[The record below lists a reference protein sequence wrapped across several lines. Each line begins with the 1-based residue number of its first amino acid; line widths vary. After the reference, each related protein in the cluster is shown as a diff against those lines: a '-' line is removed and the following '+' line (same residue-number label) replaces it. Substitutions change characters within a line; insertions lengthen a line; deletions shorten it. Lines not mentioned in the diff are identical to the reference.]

1 MSILALFMVQTTH
14 AVNIATTL
22 PNQSS
27 SVAAGQSPG
36 SFVNAFFTY
45 ALSISGIIAFGI
57 IVYGG
62 VRYMVSVGNSSAQ
75 SDAKEWIKAALLGIL
90 LLAGAYLILYIVNP
104 ALVNLSLPGLN
115 SVGAGQAAV
124 NQLN

>member
-1 MSILALFMVQTTH
+1 MVQTTH